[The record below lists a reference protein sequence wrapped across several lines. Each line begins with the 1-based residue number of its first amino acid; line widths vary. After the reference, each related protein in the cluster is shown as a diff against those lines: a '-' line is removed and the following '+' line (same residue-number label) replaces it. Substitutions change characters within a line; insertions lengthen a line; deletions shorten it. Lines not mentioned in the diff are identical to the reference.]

1 MKKALFAAVATS
13 LFFFAACGNNNGTTA
28 EGKENNESKE
38 QKEAVKIPANFT
50 QYDGP
55 HFTMSYPND
64 MHSTFDSDET
74 INYSN
79 EDGSMKFDASF
90 SASGTHKNQLKEA
103 GENYVYMKQQQGA
116 EVISDPVV
124 KDNTMTVRLREKGM
138 INNFFVVSGEGSHCV
153 SGSVKYPEDK
163 ASVFDAYVA
172 SIVASIKVK

>member
-13 LFFFAACGNNNGTTA
+13 LFFIAACGNNNGTTA

-103 GENYVYMKQQQGA
+103 GENYPDFDYA
-116 EVISDPVV
+116 PPVHR
-124 KDNTMTVRLREKGM
+124 VRARM
-138 INNFFVVSGEGSHCV
+138 RTYPSRSGRIICC
-153 SGSVKYPEDK
+153 
-163 ASVFDAYVA
+163 
-172 SIVASIKVK
+172 